1 MPLRSF
7 FLVCL
12 LALIGE
18 AAFPTRAATPKA
30 NDQEPPDALAL
41 RPLEWIPPFRQ
52 FRVVP
57 VRFPETTPMAGVHSL
72 AVGGDRV
79 WISAGPWADTNLP
92 TGTGRL
98 WTFHPS
104 DNRMEPVRGALEV
117 HAIAGLL
124 TRGRQLWLNIDGGLA
139 TLDPN
144 TYTVDPF
151 GSAQGFTSPRP
162 VGVADTRRGLLALG
176 DSGTLFRLSA
186 DQRTFLRHEGAAP
199 VQDPRDPSPWRHFA
213 GSGDWVVAATESS
226 ISFRHADAP
235 QWTALRDAL
244 RPIGPDLQPATVAA
258 VVGDGEGRFWVGTD
272 AGLWLVEGESGR
284 IESRE
289 RNGFMTV
296 PGGLGIR
303 IAPGM
308 KPTAAA
314 IATARER
321 VQAGIRERM
330 KLRARYARA
339 AREMGRRL
347 DPVTP
352 RSRIPGEVLALAS
365 DRGFLWVATADPQF
379 QGRSRVLLFHP
390 GSRKWVG
397 WFPIG
402 FPVRCLAVDDRH
414 LWIGVDARAARSTP
428 LFAVE
433 KAPIL
438 SVPSARWTPDEID
451 PADIA
456 AKVAALPPSEQRVYS
471 FFSGDH
477 ARVIALSEPETT
489 DEEGLFLRAMSHDA
503 LGLDISSSLVLNLET
518 LVRRFPNGLYAALAT
533 NLLPTLTGTR
543 SAAPAVTVPSTV
555 PTPTPTPRPDPAP
568 AETIDAAALME
579 RRDLNGDGKLNIV
592 ELRLWLGPKTELGVW
607 DRNGDGAIDLTEI
620 SAVAAAAA
628 TALPTSPPGR

>member
-1 MPLRSF
+1 
-7 FLVCL
+7 
-12 LALIGE
+12 
-18 AAFPTRAATPKA
+18 
-30 NDQEPPDALAL
+30 
-41 RPLEWIPPFRQ
+41 
-52 FRVVP
+52 
-57 VRFPETTPMAGVHSL
+57 
-72 AVGGDRV
+72 
-79 WISAGPWADTNLP
+79 
-92 TGTGRL
+92 
-98 WTFHPS
+98 
-104 DNRMEPVRGALEV
+104 
-117 HAIAGLL
+117 
-124 TRGRQLWLNIDGGLA
+124 
-139 TLDPN
+139 
-144 TYTVDPF
+144 
-151 GSAQGFTSPRP
+151 
-162 VGVADTRRGLLALG
+162 
-176 DSGTLFRLSA
+176 
-186 DQRTFLRHEGAAP
+186 
-199 VQDPRDPSPWRHFA
+199 
-213 GSGDWVVAATESS
+213 
-226 ISFRHADAP
+226 
-235 QWTALRDAL
+235 
-244 RPIGPDLQPATVAA
+244 
-258 VVGDGEGRFWVGTD
+258 
-272 AGLWLVEGESGR
+272 
-284 IESRE
+284 
-289 RNGFMTV
+289 
-296 PGGLGIR
+296 
-303 IAPGM
+303 M

-339 AREMGRRL
+339 ARELGRRL

-451 PADIA
+451 PGDIA

-477 ARVIALSEPETT
+477 ARVLALSEPETT

-533 NLLPTLTGTR
+533 NLLPNLTGKR
-543 SAAPAVTVPSTV
+543 SAAPAVTVPSAV
-555 PTPTPTPRPDPAP
+555 PTPRPDPVP

-592 ELRLWLGPKTELGVW
+592 ELRLWLGPKAELGAW
-607 DRNGDGAIDLTEI
+607 DRNGDGAIDPTEI
-620 SAVAAAAA
+620 SAIAAAAA
-628 TALPTSPPGR
+628 TAPPTSPPGR